1 MLRKRWP
8 SCRENQ
14 VRRIP
19 VVNQE
24 GILEGMVA
32 TADILQ
38 RANVSDES
46 VFKKTA
52 SRRIRQAASQADAEG
67 RVRQQ
72 QPVSKVQAME
82 NSEGPDFGS
91 GVDVRSLSDGATL
104 QGKFGGEDVIVARRK
119 LAFKY

>member
-24 GILEGMVA
+24 GMLEGMVA

-38 RANVSDES
+38 RANVLDE
-46 VFKKTA
+46 
-52 SRRIRQAASQADAEG
+52 RRLQEDSEPTDQANREP
-67 RVRQQ
+67 R
-72 QPVSKVQAME
+72 
-82 NSEGPDFGS
+82 
-91 GVDVRSLSDGATL
+91 
-104 QGKFGGEDVIVARRK
+104 
-119 LAFKY
+119 

>member
-24 GILEGMVA
+24 GMLEGMVA

-38 RANVSDES
+38 RANVSDER
-46 VFKKTA
+46 F
-52 SRRIRQAASQADAEG
+52 SRRQRAD
-67 RVRQQ
+67 
-72 QPVSKVQAME
+72 
-82 NSEGPDFGS
+82 GS
-91 GVDVRSLSDGATL
+91 GKPRAKMT
-104 QGKFGGEDVIVARRK
+104 QKA
-119 LAFKY
+119 A